1 VRLHARFKLFDQL
14 NLYRFTRT
22 VNAHGSIVLKLSGT
36 TAAAPVSFTYYNA
49 AATGNVLS
57 NGAATRAVNSTA
69 TVVGFIGGST
79 DGTLVIK
86 GVDGGTNGGS
96 KLTSIDFINGDYTQS
111 DSTACPNCRVA
122 FFSVNGGPS
131 VGAQMPISGMVCD
144 SHSRLGR

>member
-1 VRLHARFKLFDQL
+1 VHLRARFQLFDQL
-14 NLYRFTRT
+14 NLDSLTRT
-22 VNAHGSIVLKLSGT
+22 VNAHGSIFLKLSGT

-57 NGAATRAVNSTA
+57 NGASPRAVNSTA

-86 GVDGGTNGGS
+86 DVDGGTNGGS

-111 DSTACPNCRVA
+111 ETACPNCRIA
-122 FFSVNGGPS
+122 LFSVDGGPS
-131 VGAQMPISGMVCD
+131 VGVKMPISGMVCD